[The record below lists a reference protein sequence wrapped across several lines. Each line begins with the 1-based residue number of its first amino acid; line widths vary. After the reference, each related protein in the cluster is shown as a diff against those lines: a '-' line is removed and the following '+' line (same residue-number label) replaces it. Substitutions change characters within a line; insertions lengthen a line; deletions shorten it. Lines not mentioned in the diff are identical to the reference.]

1 MCNKRQDIS
10 REGIYPEDDTTR
22 MLLRKSQMNWG
33 WDFCGHCLTTGIWK
47 PVLLK
52 SRDHAVLHETQ
63 LITEGL
69 EGDSAELRLWCS
81 VMDYIEEKPD
91 QTILLEL
98 QAAVSYTH
106 LFSTSGSCC
115 LLLLRR
121 TALIWASR
129 TGML

>member
-1 MCNKRQDIS
+1 
-10 REGIYPEDDTTR
+10 
-22 MLLRKSQMNWG
+22 MNWG

-98 QAAVSYTH
+98 QADGEKVFARELTRKDAEDFSFSLDKPGCGGPDLMGS
-106 LFSTSGSCC
+106 LFSM
-115 LLLLRR
+115 R
-121 TALIWASR
+121 
-129 TGML
+129 